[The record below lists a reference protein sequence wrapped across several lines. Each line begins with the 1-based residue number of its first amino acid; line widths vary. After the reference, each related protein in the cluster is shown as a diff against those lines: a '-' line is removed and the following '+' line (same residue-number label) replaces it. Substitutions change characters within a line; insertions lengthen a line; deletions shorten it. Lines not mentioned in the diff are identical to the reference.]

1 MMSSKLMWSAMLGCA
16 LMLGC
21 DDNTETPAGVDAT
34 NPQATEE
41 AADAMTDKTE
51 NASERAKE
59 AAEEAG
65 GVAETQAENASD
77 ALKDNA
83 AEAANA
89 ANANPAAA
97 EASAQIKSVMDSITA
112 ENWTAAETTL
122 TALEAQKASLPA
134 ATQAQIDNARK
145 MLDAGKAG
153 VAADADPAAPAAPV
167 TPAAP

>member
-34 NPQATEE
+34 NTQATEE
-41 AADAMTDKTE
+41 AADDMADKTE
-51 NASERAKE
+51 NASERAKD

-65 GVAETQAENASD
+65 GATKAQAEDASD
-77 ALKDNA
+77 ALKENADVA

-89 ANANPAAA
+89 DPAAA
-97 EASAQIKSVMDSITA
+97 AAVAQVKSVMDSITA
-112 ENWTAAETTL
+112 KNWAAAETTL

-153 VAADADPAAPAAPV
+153 VAADPAAAQ
-167 TPAAP
+167 